1 MSIRNLLNRVRNFTK
16 DQGGMEAL
24 QTVCIVAIAA
34 TILIAAAT
42 VGSKST
48 KMMNDNFGKL
58 QEAATADDSGDG
70 GTTDPA
76 PAGDSQSGDTG
87 SDTGSDS
94 GSDSGSDTGS
104 PDA

>member
-1 MSIRNLLNRVRNFTK
+1 MSIRNLINRVRNFTK

-58 QEAATADDSGDG
+58 QQAASADDSGDSG
-70 GTTDPA
+70 ATAPA
-76 PAGDSQSGDTG
+76 PAGDSQSDDSGTDGG
-87 SDTGSDS
+87 SDAGSSTD
-94 GSDSGSDTGS
+94 GTE
-104 PDA
+104 A